1 MVATTH
7 ASGILP
13 VENIPEAQLVGAVL
27 ATGRDPE
34 LLARNTSVWKLI
46 NG

>member
-1 MVATTH
+1 MVVTTH

-13 VENIPEAQLVGAVL
+13 VEDVTEAQLVGPVL
-27 ATGRDPE
+27 ATGHDPE
-34 LLARNTSVWKLI
+34 PSARNTFVWKLI